1 MRFKGEEVNMNTPK
15 MTVVGLGSGDE
26 YQITLGIWRKIQN
39 TQHLYLRTKDHP
51 IVRFLQK
58 EQITYHTFDHVYET
72 FDSFPAVYDAIVN
85 ELIALSEKNKEEIIY
100 AVPGH
105 PMVAEAT
112 VKLLKERC
120 AHRVELTILGG
131 ESFLDQA
138 FLRLGFDPIEGF
150 LFLDGSELSSSL
162 LQPSLHTIIAQVYDQ
177 ASASDVKLSLMEL
190 YPDDYPIIV
199 GHSLGLKEE
208 LLHTIPLYE
217 MDRIEGYG
225 NLSMI
230 WIPRSSEGEVNNR
243 LFSRLKEIVAILR
256 SPEGCPWDREQT
268 HSSIRKNLL
277 EEAYEVI
284 ETIDDDDPEAMCEE
298 LGDLLMQVMLHSEI
312 ESEVGTFNVY
322 DVIEGLNK
330 KLIRRHPHV
339 FADKQAGNA
348 QEALINWQT
357 IKEQEKREKGLE
369 PKKISILSGI
379 PRELPGLLK
388 AFELQKRAA
397 NVGFDWEHLKEVV
410 AKIDEELIEFK
421 EVMLDSHQ
429 VDKHKDELGDL
440 LFAVVNA
447 ARFMNVDPEE
457 ALAST
462 NRKFMD
468 RFAYIEQQL
477 RLNQRTFEQT
487 DLMEMEKW
495 WQEAKG

>member
-1 MRFKGEEVNMNTPK
+1 MKTSK
-15 MTVVGLGSGDE
+15 ITVVGLGSGDE
-26 YQITLGIWRKIQN
+26 QQVTLGIWRKIQN
-39 TQHLYLRTKDHP
+39 TQHLYLRTEDHP
-51 IVRFLQK
+51 ITRFLHQ
-58 EQITYHTFDHVYET
+58 EQITYQTFDHIYES
-72 FDSFPAVYDAIVN
+72 FDSFPAVYDAIAN
-85 ELIALSEKNKEEIIY
+85 ELIQLSMKNNEEIIY

-120 AHRVELTILGG
+120 ANRIELTILGG

-150 LFLDGSELSSSL
+150 LFLDGRELSSLL

-177 ASASDVKLSLMEL
+177 ASASDVKISLMEL
-190 YPDDYPIIV
+190 YPDDHPIVV
-199 GHSLGLKEE
+199 GHALGLKEE
-208 LLHTIPLYE
+208 ILHTIPLYE
-217 MDRIEGYG
+217 MDRIKGYG

-230 WIPRSSEGEVNNR
+230 WIPRSSEGEVHNR
-243 LFSRLKEIVAILR
+243 LFSRLKEIVVILR
-256 SPEGCPWDREQT
+256 SPEGCPWDQEQT
-268 HSSIRKNLL
+268 HLSIRKNLL

-284 ETIDDDDPEAMCEE
+284 ETIDDDDPDAMCEE

-312 ESEVGTFNVY
+312 EAEVGTFTIY

-339 FADKQAGNA
+339 FAGKRAGNA
-348 QEALINWQT
+348 EEALMNWQA
-357 IKEQEKREKGLE
+357 IKEQEKQDKGLKPE
-369 PKKISILSGI
+369 NTSILSGI

-388 AFELQKRAA
+388 AFELQNRAA
-397 NVGFDWEHLKEVV
+397 KVGFDWDHLQEVV

-421 EVMLDSHQ
+421 EVMDDSQ
-429 VDKHKDELGDL
+429 QYDKQKDELGDL
-440 LFAVVNA
+440 LFAVVNT
-447 ARFMNVDPEE
+447 ARFMKVDPEE

-462 NRKFMD
+462 NRKFLK

-487 DLMEMEKW
+487 DLIEMETW
-495 WQEAKG
+495 WQEAKGLKVFEEN